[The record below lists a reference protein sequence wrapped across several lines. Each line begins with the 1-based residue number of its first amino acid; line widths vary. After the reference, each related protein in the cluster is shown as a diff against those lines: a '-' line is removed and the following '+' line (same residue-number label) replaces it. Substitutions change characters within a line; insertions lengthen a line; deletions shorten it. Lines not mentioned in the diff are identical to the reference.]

1 VGISPYCVAFDGA
14 NIWVGNQGDNTVTK
28 LRASDGTQMGAFSV
42 GNGPVGVAFDGTNIW
57 VVNTSGNTV
66 SKL

>member
-1 VGISPYCVAFDGA
+1 LGGPPI
-14 NIWVGNQGDNTVTK
+14 
-28 LRASDGTQMGAFSV
+28 GTFSV